1 MAYDLKL
8 GERIRDLLGSRKGL
22 TEKEM
27 FGGLAFLRDGKM
39 FVGIIKD
46 ELMARVGKDAHAA
59 WVNRKGARTMDFT
72 KRPMVGYIQVRPEGI
87 VGAALKPWV
96 DFCWGHIATVQK
108 KPKKKTGRK

>member
-27 FGGLAFLRDGKM
+27 F
-39 FVGIIKD
+39 VGIIKV

-108 KPKKKTGRK
+108 KPKKKTG